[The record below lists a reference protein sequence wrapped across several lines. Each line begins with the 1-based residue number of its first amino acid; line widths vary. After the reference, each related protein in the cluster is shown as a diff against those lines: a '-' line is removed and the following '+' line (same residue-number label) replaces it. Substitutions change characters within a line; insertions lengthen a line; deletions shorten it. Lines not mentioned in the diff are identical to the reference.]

1 MAELIKIYQEN
12 PHPRAIEKVVK
23 SLKNGGLV
31 IYPTDTVYA
40 LGCDVKNLK
49 AMQYLAEWMLI

>member
-1 MAELIKIYQEN
+1 MAELIKIYPEN

-49 AMQYLAEWMLI
+49 AMQ